1 MVKTPE
7 EYFEDHLFD
16 VVQSE
21 SSESF
26 TAAEAAFMAKYLGV
40 NEAEALERLG
50 LDTPVE
56 PECVLSP
63 AKDFGSGEKAVDSAA
78 KKISTVDL
86 SAAVAAQE
94 TVAEPVG
101 NLVVEAEKSLEQKEE
116 RPESPAQ
123 PVRSQ
128 EQAASSTPQ
137 PSASISEEPE
147 RTPEPPMAVSEQP
160 PEGLNETLQGD
171 EEDASAWLGSGIE
184 REPDLLEQLKQESEL
199 QMVSFFLGTQE
210 FTVPINTV
218 QEVIRYLP
226 PTKLPVAPQFVRGV
240 VNLRGAVTPIIQLRD
255 LLGITS
261 DAGEEKTDRFI
272 VICKRHGLQ
281 FGLVIDTVHTMY
293 RVPQASIDWAVESH
307 LGTAVQY
314 IFGLMKSDDM
324 LIGIISVDNIVESIL
339 ED

>member
-63 AKDFGSGEKAVDSAA
+63 AKEFGLGDKAVDSAA

-101 NLVVEAEKSLEQKEE
+101 NPVVEAEKFLEQKEE

-128 EQAASSTPQ
+128 EQAANTPQ
-137 PSASISEEPE
+137 SSASISEQPE
-147 RTPEPPMAVSEQP
+147 RASETPMAVSEQP
-160 PEGLNETLQGD
+160 AEGLDETLQGD
-171 EEDASAWLGSGIE
+171 EEDPPAWLGSGIE

-255 LLGITS
+255 LLGISS